1 MREEMDSIVALD
13 LGSSLVKV
21 VVGRIMPG
29 GEIEIIGASSS
40 SCAGIKQGAVINID
54 ATVKSIKEAVTHAE
68 LMAGIEIGS
77 VIVNISGK
85 TIRSGNHK
93 SVVAITNR
101 ERVVQADDVSR
112 VIDAIIATTPIPS
125 DQEIVHVISKEYTV
139 DDQNS
144 IKEPLGM
151 TGVRLEA
158 EAHIVTAG
166 ITAIHNLRKCV
177 ENANLNLE
185 DNVLSSFASA
195 EAVLT
200 SEERE
205 LGTAV
210 VDIGSGITDIVIYL
224 EGGVTYSSVVPFGGS
239 YITNDISIGLKT
251 SVEAAE
257 KIKCKHAHCLIT
269 MVDPTEKV
277 EVPATGGKPS
287 KLVLKQDL
295 TRIVEPRVREILE
308 HINLE
313 LEKSGK
319 KPMLAGGVILT
330 GGSSLLQGIEVLAEE
345 VIGLSVSKARP
356 AGLMGISE
364 TVASPQ
370 FSTGVGLI
378 KYLAKSH
385 IFEED
390 EPEVRGGSASGVG
403 AGTKTGNPL
412 KKIMSWV
419 ENNL

>member
-1 MREEMDSIVALD
+1 MKEEIDSIVALD
-13 LGSSLVKV
+13 LGSSLIKV
-21 VVGRIMPG
+21 VVGRILQG
-29 GEIEIIGASSS
+29 GEIEIIGAGSSVCS
-40 SCAGIKQGAVINID
+40 GMKHGAIINID
-54 ATVKSIKEAVTHAE
+54 ATVKSIKEAITHAE
-68 LMAGIEIGS
+68 LMAGIEIRS
-77 VIVNISGK
+77 VITNISGK

-93 SVVAITNR
+93 GVVAITNR
-101 ERVVQADDVSR
+101 ERVVQEDDVNR

-125 DQEIVHVISKEYTV
+125 DQEIVHVIAREYTV
-139 DDQNS
+139 DDQNN

-151 TGVRLEA
+151 TGIRLEA

-166 ITAIHNLRKCV
+166 MTALHNLRKCI
-177 ENANLNLE
+177 ETAGLELE
-185 DNVLSSFASA
+185 DHVLSSFASA

-200 SEERE
+200 TEERE

-210 VDIGSGITDIVIYL
+210 VDIGSGISDIVIYID
-224 EGGVTYSSVVPFGGS
+224 GGVTYSAVVPFGGS
-239 YITNDISIGLKT
+239 YITNDLSIGLKT
-251 SVEAAE
+251 SVDVAE
-257 KIKCKHAHCLIT
+257 KIKCKHAHCLIN

-295 TRIVEPRVREILE
+295 TRIVEPRMREILE

-330 GGSSLLQGIEVLAEE
+330 GGTSLLQGIEVLAED
-345 VIGLSVSKARP
+345 VFGLSVSKAKP

-364 TVASPQ
+364 KVASPQ
-370 FSTGVGLI
+370 FSTAVGLI
-378 KYLAKSH
+378 KYLAKGKVYA
-385 IFEED
+385 ED
-390 EPEVRGGSASGVG
+390 EMSSNFQTGVG
-403 AGTKTGNPL
+403 TKPSPIKRFL
-412 KKIMSWV
+412 SWV